1 MPAAFGM
8 MRMYSTLAG
17 QVEQMVEVFRDIG
30 DAERWL
36 DAHAEPA
43 PGAGGSPQ

>member
-8 MRMYSTLAG
+8 VRMYSTLAG
-17 QVEQMVEVFRDIG
+17 QVQQTVEVFRDIG

-36 DAHAEPA
+36 ATHTEQAR
-43 PGAGGSPQ
+43 